1 MQYADQIND
10 RVDLRDQAIECGI
23 VMDIGFDHLYG
34 GQHQQMTRT
43 RQVARGYDD
52 LMACS
57 GKSRDDVRADE
68 TATPD
73 H

>member
-1 MQYADQIND
+1 MQHTDQID
-10 RVDLRDQAIECGI
+10 YRICLRNQTIQLDI
-23 VMDIGFDHLYG
+23 VMDISFNYLYG

-52 LMACS
+52 LMA
-57 GKSRDDVRADE
+57 SRSEPRHDVRADE
-68 TATPD
+68 TAAAN